1 MALDRQRTSFPVYK
15 GLQQPLVF
23 KHLKGRYIYWG
34 LASVLTGFISAIILS
49 ITVNFMMGFI
59 GLLAVSFSGLLYTNS
74 RQKKGL
80 HAKTK
85 SIGVFIIP
93 TKFNGGTGARRKR

>member
-1 MALDRQRTSFPVYK
+1 MTSGRHTGYNVYK

-23 KHLKGRYIYWG
+23 KSFKGRYIYWAMG
-34 LASVLTGFISAIILS
+34 SVLAGFFSAVLL
-49 ITVNFMMGFI
+49 TVAVNFLAGFFA
-59 GLLAVSFSGLLYTNS
+59 LLTVSFAGLLYTNS

-85 SIGVFIIP
+85 SAGVYIVP
-93 TKFNGGTGARRKR
+93 SRLSRRR

>member
-1 MALDRQRTSFPVYK
+1 MAPERHGAGYPVYK

-23 KHLKGRYIYWG
+23 KSFKGRYIYWAM
-34 LASVLTGFISAIILS
+34 ASVLAGFFSAVIL
-49 ITVNFMMGFI
+49 TVAVNFLMGFL

-80 HAKTK
+80 HAKTMRA
-85 SIGVFIIP
+85 GVYILP
-93 TKFNGGTGARRKR
+93 ARLNRLR